1 MTGDRADLSTMFDRS
16 FDLDTSASAARTPL
30 VPCPSTE
37 VVLLDDGRLLFVP
50 VRGREQLQ
58 VDAPWGRA
66 VHAVVVE
73 GRPAPASFDAEQHE
87 VLDATIRSLAASGVL
102 IPASRV
108 AAADVA
114 RYDRQVRWFAQEG
127 ADGPTVQRRLA
138 AATVL
143 MIGVGGFGAAMAEML
158 CRAGVGT
165 LVLLDDDHVDEV
177 NLPRQMLYDC
187 SDVGSRKSAA
197 AAQHLELLNPEA
209 EIVPV
214 FGTIESSTDVAKLVR
229 KYRPQLVVCAAD
241 RPPIAVKGWID
252 DGAFALGVPVLHG
265 GSRPP
270 YAYVGPLLVPGVTS
284 CYSCFLSSRTQ
295 PGAEALEAEVNVV
308 RNLRPPTLPSSG
320 WCDIGAASLACG
332 QAVAQL
338 TGLHEPA
345 ILGRE
350 LELDSRTLATE
361 WMEPLQGHRVCSC
374 EACIA
379 A

>member
-1 MTGDRADLSTMFDRS
+1 MTGDRADLPTFIDT
-16 FDLDTSASAARTPL
+16 FDLTATADAARTRL

-66 VHAVVVE
+66 VHDVVVNGSPVPSSYTSHE
-73 GRPAPASFDAEQHE
+73 CE

-127 ADGPTVQRRLA
+127 VDGPTAQRRLA

-143 MIGVGGFGAAMAEML
+143 MLGLGGFGASMAEL
-158 CRAGVGT
+158 LGRAGVGS

-177 NLPRQMLYDC
+177 NLPRQMLYDHG
-187 SDVGSRKSAA
+187 DVGVRKSLA
-197 AAQHLELLNPEA
+197 AAQKLEQLNPFSEF
-209 EIVPV
+209 VPV
-214 FGTIESSTDVAKLVR
+214 HGTIASGEDVARLVR
-229 KYRPQLVVCAAD
+229 RHRPDLVVCAAD
-241 RPPIAVKGWID
+241 RPPIAIKGWID
-252 DGAFALGVPVLHG
+252 EGAFALGVPVLHG

-284 CYSCFLSSRTQ
+284 CYSCFLASRTQ
-295 PGAEALEAEVNVV
+295 PGAEALEQEVNEV
-308 RNLRPPTLPSSG
+308 RNLRPPSLPAAG
-320 WCDIGAASLACG
+320 WCDVTAAALATA
-332 QAVAQL
+332 QAVAVL
-338 TGLHEPA
+338 TGVHEPA
-345 ILGRE
+345 VLGRE
-350 LELDSRTLATE
+350 LELDARTLGTE
-361 WMEPLQGHRVCSC
+361 WMEPVQPQRHCTRANCTHSH
-374 EACIA
+374 
-379 A
+379 